1 MRLNMRQVEGVRKD
15 NAYKS
20 HKALRRL
27 IRLSH
32 TTISGFLFGL
42 LAQLVERRPVK
53 AKVAGSSPA
62 GTANMVSSSSG

>member
-1 MRLNMRQVEGVRKD
+1 MRLNMRQVVGVRKD

-32 TTISGFLFGL
+32 RTISGFLFGL

-53 AKVAGSSPA
+53 AKVASSIPA
-62 GTANMVSSSSG
+62 GTAKMVSSSSG